1 MNQSDFK
8 KLDVLRKDY
17 ASVAGEPFQTFF
29 CPVLFRDEAEELCR
43 AHLVNQAFVGASRR
57 WTIQRK
63 DVDGFFGAFFESDFV
78 KLQLRRAPEEEPF
91 AILAD
96 RDRSRRL
103 EPKVYL
109 DDKRIEHYVAAT
121 SRHSIL
127 GLPWIS
133 AGALLTTSWTT
144 LGAENVSGC

>member
-1 MNQSDFK
+1 
-8 KLDVLRKDY
+8 
-17 ASVAGEPFQTFF
+17 
-29 CPVLFRDEAEELCR
+29 LCR

-109 DDKRIEHYVAAT
+109 DDKRIEHYVARDVPPQH
-121 SRHSIL
+121 SRFAVDFGGRTVSL
-127 GLPWIS
+127 GLKLHPDETLAAAEQIVSTLPSFASTS
-133 AGALLTTSWTT
+133 AG
-144 LGAENVSGC
+144 